1 VGPKGVVY
9 VWLPA
14 STGPGAARLEPI
26 LKAYPNVKLVTGPAI
41 AAPEP
46 LDLVWTTQ
54 NYHDLHH
61 TGRSPDATNAA
72 ALAALKP
79 GGTYLV
85 SDHAAKSGSGTT
97 DTDTLHRIDPEL
109 VKAEV
114 VKAGFTFAGASDV
127 LANAADDHTQ
137 KVFDLHDKTDQFVL
151 KFSKPR

>member
-1 VGPKGVVY
+1 LPRPK
-9 VWLPA
+9 
-14 STGPGAARLEPI
+14 
-26 LKAYPNVKLVTGPAI
+26 
-41 AAPEP
+41 P

-114 VKAGFTFAGASDV
+114 VKAGFAFAGASDV
-127 LANAADDHTQ
+127 LASAADDHTQ